1 MMAYLIKATPD
12 DNGTMLVTCPAFPE
26 VTTHAAKEPKEVIA
40 HALAAIEEAI
50 AARIADALPLPPPAT
65 DAKRTKHKGLSV
77 KLPLLIQLKA
87 ELYRQAP
94 LKRSPA
100 PNSLDASAGIANK
113 SIACSAS
120 ITPHAS
126 TRSKPPSPSSTETSI
141 CASARSHKLTFPAI
155 TAELASLKSFVI
167 AQQRLANPP
176 APSAHAHAPS
186 TSCRPITPSIG
197 G

>member
-1 MMAYLIKATPD
+1 MAYLIKATPD

-87 ELYRQAP
+87 ELYRQAAAQ
-94 LKRSPA
+94 KV
-100 PNSLDASAGIANK
+100 
-113 SIACSAS
+113 
-120 ITPHAS
+120 
-126 TRSKPPSPSSTETSI
+126 TR
-141 CASARSHKLTFPAI
+141 
-155 TAELASLKSFVI
+155 AELAR
-167 AQQRLANPP
+167 RLGWHREQVDRLFRLH
-176 APSAHAHAPS
+176 HASRLDQIEAAFAKLHRNVDLRVREVA
-186 TSCRPITPSIG
+186 
-197 G
+197 